1 MGISVLDEN
10 GRAVSPVMGSYGI
23 GIGRAVAAIAENCHD
38 DKGLIWPPSVAP
50 FTVVITLLNID
61 QTDSIT
67 VSEALY
73 KGLTDTGVE
82 VILDDRKARP
92 GVKFADSELLG
103 IPIRVTVGSKGLSNG
118 TVEITL
124 RKSNETS
131 EINVDEALPHLLNL
145 IATY

>member
-1 MGISVLDEN
+1 
-10 GRAVSPVMGSYGI
+10 MGSYGI

-38 DKGLIWPPSVAP
+38 EKGLIWPLSVAP
-50 FTVVITLLNID
+50 FAVVITLLNID
-61 QTDSIT
+61 QSDAIT
-67 VSEALY
+67 VSEELY
-73 KGLTDTGVE
+73 KDLKHTGVD
-82 VILDDRKARP
+82 VLLDDRKARP

-131 EINVDEALPHLLNL
+131 EINVDGVLPYLLDV
-145 IATY
+145 IAAY